1 MSIFSSYK
9 KIFLLGFIIVILV
22 AIPFSVYI
30 AQQRQKTTSQA
41 AKSTVLSLEP
51 VSSTIKVDDILTLDI
66 VLNPD
71 AGTATPPTP
80 NQVSF
85 VKLSISYD
93 PLKFATVSG
102 SLAPNPTTPNTLTSI
117 LEDPVYT
124 LGKATISLSIGADPT
139 RVVTTKTK
147 IAILKLKALSI
158 TSTPSEIEF
167 DPVPN
172 TQVLSIASSDETSE
186 NVLSSAIPAT
196 VTITATSSAGTTPT
210 PTPPPGSTPT
220 PTPTSTPGFGTVS
233 NGLAPICSSL
243 NVNKETIGAAP
254 YSLTFIATGNDPD
267 SIISTVSFNF
277 GDVPVQ
283 ILTSGGG
290 IGTSTVSAQLIHT
303 YNAPGVYTAYAILT
317 DSKGNLSPTTE
328 SCTKT
333 ITINSATAETIPIP
347 TLPPTGPGEN
357 IMGIGII
364 GVIFTIIGAT
374 LFILL

>member
-9 KIFLLGFIIVILV
+9 KIFLLGFIVVILV

-30 AQQRQKTTSQA
+30 AQQRQRTT
-41 AKSTVLSLEP
+41 AKAVASTTLSFDP
-51 VSSTIKVDDILTLDI
+51 VSPTAKVDDTLTLDI
-66 VLNPD
+66 VLDP
-71 AGTATPPTP
+71 GVTTSSP

-85 VKLSISYD
+85 VKLSITYD
-93 PLKFATVSG
+93 ATKFAKITDG
-102 SLAPNPTTPNTLTSI
+102 ETLTPNLASPNTLTSV

-147 IAILKLKALSI
+147 IAILKLKALSA
-158 TSTPSEIEF
+158 TSTPSKIEF
-167 DPVPN
+167 N
-172 TQVLSIASSDETSE
+172 TAGGETQVLSIAGSDGTSE
-186 NVLSSAIPAT
+186 NVLSSAEFAT
-196 VTITATSSAGTTPT
+196 VTIASSDGAAPTSTPLIS
-210 PTPPPGSTPT
+210 STPT
-220 PTPTSTPGFGTVS
+220 PTPTPAPGFGTVS
-233 NGLAPICSSL
+233 KGLAPVCSSL
-243 NVNKETIGAAP
+243 NVDKSTIGTAP
-254 YSLTFIATGNDPD
+254 YSLTFTAVGNDPD

-290 IGTSTVSAQLIHT
+290 IGTSTVSAQLAHT
-303 YNAPGVYTAYAILT
+303 YSAPGVYTAYAILT

-333 ITINSATAETIPIP
+333 ITINSATAQITPIP

-357 IMGIGII
+357 ILGIGII
-364 GVIFTIIGAT
+364 GAIFTIVGTA